1 MDYPLGWPIIPA
13 ALVRRQYGLTGGA
26 TATVG
31 VGDQVRADQVVA
43 ERPGPNGERV
53 PILSGIA
60 GRVSQLAPGRSL
72 TVEGPATVVQGLV
85 GLGGV
90 TAGPLHFLPRGE
102 SLAVVPL
109 PPGVII
115 VFPGRLPLTLLQ
127 RAAAGQVAGII
138 AGSVAARELEAFTR
152 TDMTAALDGL
162 VPDLARLPLT
172 LVFTEGIGSFAMD
185 LVVFQMLAQRAGE
198 VALLNGATNPHRNA
212 RPELLLPLPPGTKTV
227 SPPLDDTI
235 ALGARIRMIAGPKR
249 GARGEVVHLFEHQQ
263 HVDPGLLV
271 AAARVRLE
279 DGSGAVVPV
288 GFLER
293 VG

>member
-13 ALVRRQYGLTGGA
+13 AQVRRQHALTGGA
-26 TATVG
+26 TAVVG
-31 VGDQVRADQVVA
+31 VGDPVRPDQAVA
-43 ERPGPNGERV
+43 ERPGVNGERV
-53 PILSGIA
+53 PVLSGIA
-60 GRVSQLAPGRSL
+60 GRVSQLTPGRSL

-85 GLGGV
+85 GLGAV

-102 SLAVVPL
+102 SLAVVPV

-115 VFPGRLPLTLLQ
+115 VYPGRLPLTLLQ
-127 RAAAGQVAGII
+127 RAAAGHVAGII
-138 AGSVAARELEAFTR
+138 AGSVAARELEGFTR
-152 TDMTAALDGL
+152 IDMTAALDGL
-162 VPDLARLPLT
+162 VPELARLPLT

-198 VALLNGATNPHRNA
+198 VALLNGATNPRLNT

-227 SPPLDDTI
+227 APPLDDAI
-235 ALGARIRMIAGPKR
+235 APGARIRLIAGPKR
-249 GARGEVVHLFEHQQ
+249 GARGEVAHLFDHHQ
-263 HVDPGLLV
+263 HVDAGLL
-271 AAARVRLE
+271 AMAARVRLE
-279 DGSGAVVPV
+279 DGSATVVPV